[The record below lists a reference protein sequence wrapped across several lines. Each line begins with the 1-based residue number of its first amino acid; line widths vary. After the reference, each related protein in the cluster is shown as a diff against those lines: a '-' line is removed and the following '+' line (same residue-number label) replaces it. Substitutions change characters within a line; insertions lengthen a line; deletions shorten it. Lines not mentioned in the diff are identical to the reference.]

1 MAIYHLNARGISPV
15 RGSSAVASAAYQS
28 GETLR
33 DEQTGDLKRYTR
45 RERIAD
51 TGLALPDGAPDWERG
66 RLWNE
71 ATRAHAG
78 GTELV
83 AKRYEFA
90 LPHELDLDE
99 QRACVRDFCS
109 LFKGKACDWAI
120 HDSGDGNP
128 HAHVL
133 VSALDLGKDGF
144 VPSKTKPQKSTK
156 LYLCRDGEGRG
167 FMVLAGDWKAAKA
180 VGLEKVYNFTDG
192 ERRTMTQAAAAG
204 MDKSDRKTKTP
215 VAITVDMAT
224 AAEIKKNP
232 KAAATIARDGLAG
245 ARSFNAEKAD
255 LRHIRASWAQIA
267 NRHLAEHATRHDEV
281 AVTIDH
287 RSFADR
293 KIEYVP
299 TVHEGS
305 KPSPERVAVNT
316 EARETNRAIDRV
328 LAELRQLKERAAAW
342 WSHKTDALTQR
353 RRAFIA
359 RHTGIMRVTAARKRS
374 MAMGR
379 TNDLAIKDEIA
390 RTVEAEIQQV
400 FARRSENHFNDLA
413 AALAGDGID
422 MGFADGK
429 GDLKFTRDGHAV
441 TGAQMGRP
449 LRQLM
454 AMSKE
459 AGRPVTAEQLEAMT
473 SQQRNKLAREQA
485 KKTVEVQRPLTVEIE
500 LENENGIHH

>member
-1 MAIYHLNARGISPV
+1 MAIYHLNARGISPA

-33 DEQTGDLKRYTR
+33 DEQTGDLKRYAR

-51 TGLALPDGAPDWERG
+51 TGLVLPDGAPDWDRA

-90 LPHELDLDE
+90 LPRELDLEE
-99 QRACVRDFCS
+99 QRACVRDFCG

-156 LYLCRDGEGRG
+156 LYLCRDGEGHG
-167 FMVLAGDWKAAKA
+167 FMVLASDWGAAKA
-180 VGLEKVYNFTDG
+180 AGLAKVYNFSDG
-192 ERRTMTQAAAAG
+192 ERRTMAQAEAVGLTKA
-204 MDKSDRKTKTP
+204 DRKSKTP
-215 VAITVDMAT
+215 VAITIDMET
-224 AAEIKKNP
+224 AAKIGKNP
-232 KAAATIARDGLAG
+232 ELASTIAQDKLAG
-245 ARSFNAEKAD
+245 ARSFSAEKAD
-255 LRHIRASWAQIA
+255 LKRIRASWANIA
-267 NRHLAEHATRHDEV
+267 NKHLAEHAERHNEV
-281 AVTIDH
+281 AATIDH
-287 RSFADR
+287 RSFEAR

-305 KPSPERVAVNT
+305 KPTPERVAMNT

-342 WSHKTDALTQR
+342 WHRKTDAVTQR
-353 RRAFIA
+353 RRAYIA
-359 RHTGIMRVTAARKRS
+359 RHTGIMRATAARKRS
-374 MAMGR
+374 MATGR
-379 TNDLAIKDEIA
+379 TADLAIAK
-390 RTVEAEIQQV
+390 TVEAEIQQV
-400 FARRSENHFNDLA
+400 FSRRSENHFTDLEN
-413 AALAGDGID
+413 ALAERGVTMGPAAGGDIA
-422 MGFADGK
+422 FAKDGR
-429 GDLKFTRDGHAV
+429 TI

-459 AGRPVTAEQLEAMT
+459 VGRPVTAEQLKAMT
-473 SQQRNKLAREQA
+473 AQQRNKLAREQA
-485 KKTVEVQRPLTVEIE
+485 KKTVKVQKPLTVEIE
-500 LENENGIHH
+500 IENENGIHH